1 MNRTDEITDRLL
13 GGSVT
18 DAEAVELHALLEA
31 DPDALAR
38 HLALVRLELVLRGLR
53 TEFDLAGPTVAKIA
67 AERLAR
73 TTTAV
78 MTELADRRARA
89 GGGRAAR
96 RPRVPAAFAALAALL
111 LLAVWLGTRDRT
123 PGPQAP
129 HEGAA
134 VETPP
139 RHRGPGTGAPVAP
152 EQARLTT
159 MSGTVEV
166 VGPGGAAPA
175 RPGQVLEREETVRTT
190 GEESTVVVEFPD
202 HARVEVHPE
211 TAVRLTPVADGG
223 DAWKV
228 FLVQGRVTAVATGRR
243 LVVGVGA
250 ADVDVGRGSFSVYSS
265 GPGSARVESLG
276 GGVRVVR
283 GGPAEPVLLGPGRAA
298 FVRHEEALVRVESPR
313 KPQNTPLDRLDFPG
327 ALDVAFAERG
337 EVWAASAKQL
347 VRWHPAGGGQPA
359 TAERRL
365 FASPSSNDGTAA
377 VFSADRRTLVAFRGD
392 DRDDRV
398 TLRDLPGGAV
408 RQTLPVRVTEP
419 RFMCAPPDAS
429 WVATVDPKPA
439 DPKAGNRVRVW
450 DAVTGAERFARDWE
464 NRPSCLAST
473 PDGKWLAADVPGPAR
488 GADYRVAF
496 LSAATGEEAFAL
508 PTRRRPVTALG
519 FSPDGRAMA
528 AGFNGA
534 VQVWDV
540 PGRKLI
546 RTLEGFERVVSRVA
560 FSPKGDLV
568 AAGTNDGQ
576 VWVWSVS
583 TGRRLQ
589 VIETGTRIV
598 RSLAFSPDGKLLVT
612 ATNKAAAAVW
622 EVAPEP
628 ASDPGPDA

>member
-1 MNRTDEITDRLL
+1 MNRTDELTDRLL
-13 GGSVT
+13 DGT
-18 DAEAVELHALLEA
+18 IKDAGAVELNALLEA
-31 DPDALAR
+31 DPNAQAR

-67 AERLAR
+67 TERLER

-78 MTELADRRARA
+78 MTELADRRAGA
-89 GGGRAAR
+89 GRAAR
-96 RPRVPAAFAALAALL
+96 HPRILAAFAALAVAL
-111 LLAVWLGTRDRT
+111 LLAVWLGTRAPNPAPHT
-123 PGPQAP
+123 P

-139 RHRGPGTGAPVAP
+139 RQGDPGNGVPVKP
-152 EQARLTT
+152 ELARLTM

-175 RPGQVLEREETVRTT
+175 RAGQVLEREQTVRTA

-202 HARVEVHPE
+202 RGRVEIHPE
-211 TAVRLTPVADGG
+211 TAVRLMPVAGGG

-276 GGVRVVR
+276 GDVRVVR
-283 GGPAEPVLLGPGRAA
+283 GGPTEPVLLGPGRAA
-298 FVRHEEALVRVESPR
+298 FVRDEQASVRVESPR
-313 KPQNTPLDRLDFPG
+313 KPQNTPLDQLAFPG
-327 ALDVAFAERG
+327 ALDVIFAERG

-347 VRWHPAGGGQPA
+347 VRWHPASGGKPA
-359 TAERRL
+359 TTERQL
-365 FASPSSNDGTAA
+365 FASPASNDGAAA
-377 VFSADRRTLVAFRGD
+377 VLSADRRTLVAFRGD
-392 DRDDRV
+392 DKDDRV
-398 TLRDLPGGAV
+398 TLRDLPGGDV
-408 RQTLPVRVTEP
+408 RKVLPVRVTEP
-419 RFMCAPPDAS
+419 RFLCAPPDAS

-439 DPKAGNRVRVW
+439 DPKAANRVRVW
-450 DAVTGAERFARDWE
+450 DAATGAERFARDWE
-464 NRPSCLAST
+464 SRPSCLAST
-473 PDGKWLAADVPGPAR
+473 PDGKWLAAEVPGSAR
-488 GADYRVAF
+488 GADNPVVF
-496 LSAATGEEAFAL
+496 LNAATGEEAFAL

-519 FSPDGRAMA
+519 FGPDGRVMA

-534 VQVWDV
+534 VQIWDV
-540 PGRKLI
+540 PGRKLL

-568 AAGTNDGQ
+568 AVGTHDGQ
-576 VWVWSVS
+576 VWVWSVA
-583 TGRRLQ
+583 TGRRAQ
-589 VIETGTRIV
+589 VIETGTRV
-598 RSLAFSPDGKLLVT
+598 VQSLAFSPDGKLLVT
-612 ATNKAAAAVW
+612 ATNKAGVAVW

-628 ASDPGPDA
+628 AKDPDPDA